1 VFIYS
6 LETLMAIEP
15 ASTTVSAPAAINASS
30 PAHLNRL
37 HVAGAFFCIW
47 VLWGSTYL
55 AIRYAVATIPPFFAA
70 GVRHLTAGVVLLIWC
85 LWKGKRPT
93 WAQSRAG
100 IVIGALFFLIGHGTL
115 HWAEQKVPSGL
126 AALLIASEPIFVY
139 LLSCAAE
146 RRWRMNITLLTGVV
160 LGLGGVGF
168 LMEKSALASSPGMV
182 TSSIAILIGAFAWAV
197 GIVYSRRSHL
207 SGHPMLLSAL
217 SLISGALMLLVA
229 GVIFGNWNQ
238 LSVARISLLSYGALA
253 YSITFGS
260 ILTFSA
266 YIWLLEHYSP
276 TLVATHTYINPIVA
290 VLLGW
295 LLAGEAVT
303 LNVGIAAAMVIGAVM
318 LVDRGTARL
327 HKEEKTPVTK
337 EIEPVA
343 PAT

>member
-1 VFIYS
+1 
-6 LETLMAIEP
+6 MAIEP
-15 ASTTVSAPAAINASS
+15 ASTTVAASAAIKASS
-30 PAHLNRL
+30 LAHPNRI

-47 VLWGSTYL
+47 VIWGSTYL
-55 AIRYAVATIPPFFAA
+55 AIRFAVATIPPFFAA
-70 GVRHLTAGVVLLIWC
+70 GVRHLTAGIVLLLWC

-93 WAQSRAG
+93 WAQWRAG
-100 IVIGALFFLIGHGTL
+100 IVIGALFFLMGHGTL

-126 AALLIASEPIFVY
+126 AALLIATEPIFVF
-139 LLSCAAE
+139 LLTCAAE
-146 RRWRMNITLLTGVV
+146 KRWRMNTTLLAGVV

-168 LMEKSALASSPGMV
+168 LMEKSTLASSPGMV
-182 TSSIAILIGAFAWAV
+182 LSSIAILIGAFAWAV

-207 SGHPMLLSAL
+207 SGQPMLLSAL

-229 GVIFGNWNQ
+229 GVIFGNWSQ

-318 LVDRGTARL
+318 LVERGTARL
-327 HKEEKTPVTK
+327 HEEDKELVLEAPD